1 MESIGLAASLT
12 VQDLQKSLAWYRDIV
27 GFAVTQQHERGGT
40 LRAVSL
46 ASGDAR
52 ILLSQDDGAK
62 GADRAKGEGISLML
76 TTRENI
82 DALAAGIKS
91 RGGELASEPVDN
103 FGMRAFRLRDP
114 DGFKLTIASERTG
127 AP

>member
-12 VQDLQKSLAWYRDIV
+12 VRDIQKSLAWYRDIV
-27 GFAVTQQHERGGT
+27 GFAVTQEHERGGQ

-46 ASGDAR
+46 AAGAAR
-52 ILLSQDDGAK
+52 ILISQDDGAK
-62 GADRAKGEGISLML
+62 GTERAKGEGMSLML

-82 DALAAGIKS
+82 DALAASIKS
-91 RGGELASEPVDN
+91 RGGELASEPESN

-114 DGFKLTIASERTG
+114 DGFKLTIASERT
-127 AP
+127 P